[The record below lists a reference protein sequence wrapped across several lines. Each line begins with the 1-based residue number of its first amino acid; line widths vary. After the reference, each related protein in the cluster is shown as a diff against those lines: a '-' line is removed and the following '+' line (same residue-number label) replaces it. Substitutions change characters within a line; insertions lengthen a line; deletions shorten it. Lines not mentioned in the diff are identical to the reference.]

1 MPKPKVFVTRSI
13 QKEIFKTIS
22 AIAETNMWPESR
34 PIPHDLLVTSCQD
47 VDGLF
52 AQTSDQLDSTL
63 LHSAP
68 KLRVIAVVGTG
79 IDNIDVTEAT
89 NRSIAVGNTPGVT
102 SKSTADMAIGLL
114 LTAARR
120 IVESDRW
127 LRSGNWE
134 HDLAPVGFLGSE
146 FHGSTLGIV
155 GLGKIGLELA
165 KRAKSFDMKIIY
177 FSRTRKAAEEHDL
190 GLDWTSNLDDLL
202 SQSDFVSIHVP
213 FTPETRHLISEKN
226 LIKMKQT
233 AILVNTSRGPVVD
246 QTALYHALR
255 EGTIS
260 GAALDVMEVEPID
273 LRDPLITLD
282 NVVLVPHLGTATHKT
297 RLTMATMAT
306 ENLFAGLKRQ
316 RLPHIVNPEV
326 YSSWEL

>member
-1 MPKPKVFVTRSI
+1 M
-13 QKEIFKTIS
+13 
-22 AIAETNMWPESR
+22 
-34 PIPHDLLVTSCQD
+34 
-47 VDGLF
+47 
-52 AQTSDQLDSTL
+52 TSDI
-63 LHSAP
+63 
-68 KLRVIAVVGTG
+68 K
-79 IDNIDVTEAT
+79 
-89 NRSIAVGNTPGVT
+89 
-102 SKSTADMAIGLL
+102 
-114 LTAARR
+114 
-120 IVESDRW
+120 
-127 LRSGNWE
+127 
-134 HDLAPVGFLGSE
+134 
-146 FHGSTLGIV
+146 
-155 GLGKIGLELA
+155 ELQNEY
-165 KRAKSFDMKIIY
+165 S
-177 FSRTRKAAEEHDL
+177 
-190 GLDWTSNLDDLL
+190 
-202 SQSDFVSIHVP
+202 
-213 FTPETRHLISEKN
+213 KN